1 MRQYYTI
8 SLNPKKQ
15 RERKEKRKKRKKKKT
30 LRFQVLLFQS
40 KVNNNEWYI
49 ILLRGTGT
57 WKLQPKKK
65 KNTNIA
71 CMACEAAT
79 PY

>member
-1 MRQYYTI
+1 MHQYYTI

-65 KNTNIA
+65 KTR
-71 CMACEAAT
+71 T
-79 PY
+79 